1 MKNNLPM
8 QLAFEEAKKEI
19 VKHINDVSTDYN
31 LSYFLLK
38 FIMDDI
44 MGEVEIG
51 KNKEYQSLKNKY
63 EKEVSS
69 NEQN

>member
-19 VKHINDVSTDYN
+19 VKHINDVSNDYN